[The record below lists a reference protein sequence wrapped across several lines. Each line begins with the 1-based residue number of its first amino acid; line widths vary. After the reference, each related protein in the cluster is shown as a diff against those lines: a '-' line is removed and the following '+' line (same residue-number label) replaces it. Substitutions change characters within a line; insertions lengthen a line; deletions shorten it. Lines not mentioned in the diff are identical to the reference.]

1 MPELIRKTL
10 KTKVKI
16 QEIASKALIGM
27 IDLLRM
33 SQLMNQYP
41 YLVISWKFKRIIQN
55 QLLGRMSGEKIQ
67 KRGLTPEKRIN

>member
-10 KTKVKI
+10 KTKLKI
-16 QEIASKALIGM
+16 QEIASKTLIGM